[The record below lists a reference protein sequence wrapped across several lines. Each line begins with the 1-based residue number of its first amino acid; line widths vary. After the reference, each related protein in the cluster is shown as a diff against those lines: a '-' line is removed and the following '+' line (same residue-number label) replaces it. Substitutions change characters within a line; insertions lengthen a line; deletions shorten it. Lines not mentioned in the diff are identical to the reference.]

1 MIWMHRIDGIGEA
14 PAGLEVVLHDTLA
27 DTCATR
33 EVLDARMITTVDGMD
48 EAALAEPIRFKARS
62 GYDIAIPTNLIV
74 ENLCNHET
82 HHRGHVH
89 AMLTSLCQEVSPF
102 DFFPFLMATGRAQ
115 G

>member
-1 MIWMHRIDGIGEA
+1 MRASIAM
-14 PAGLEVVLHDTLA
+14 
-27 DTCATR
+27 
-33 EVLDARMITTVDGMD
+33 VDGLD

-74 ENLCNHET
+74 ANLCNHET

-89 AMLTSLCQEVSPF
+89 AMLTSLGQEMPPF